1 MPDVDKVVELDIGIT
16 PEAAISGAVL
26 LQTEERAFL
35 MFNAMRDTSRPSPH
49 GGFYQ
54 EDAGLAIVELVWC
67 SITKFGYPNDEAWSH
82 IPRTRGLAY
91 GVFEVLNSSWIAE
104 LTRLNRFGFPDTP
117 EPTNKRHFL
126 FLFHDSSFECIA
138 RELRVEVSQEKFS
151 VAFAAMSGKVFANG
165 A

>member
-1 MPDVDKVVELDIGIT
+1 MSDVDQVVELDIGVT
-16 PEAAISGAVL
+16 PEAAVSGAVL
-26 LQTEERAFL
+26 LQTEERACL
-35 MFNAMRDTSRPSPH
+35 MFNAMRDTARPFPQ
-49 GGFYQ
+49 GGFYK

-82 IPRTRGLAY
+82 IPRTKGLAY

-104 LTRLNRFGFPDTP
+104 LTRLNRFGFPNTP
-117 EPTNKRHFL
+117 ESENKRHFL

-138 RELRVEVSQEKFS
+138 RELRVEVRRDKFS
-151 VAFAAMSGKVFANG
+151 AAFAVMSGKVFANG

>member
-1 MPDVDKVVELDIGIT
+1 
-16 PEAAISGAVL
+16 
-26 LQTEERAFL
+26 
-35 MFNAMRDTSRPSPH
+35 MFNAMRDTGRPFPH
-49 GGFYQ
+49 GGSYE

-104 LTRLNRFGFPDTP
+104 LTRLNRFGFPNTP
-117 EPTNKRHFL
+117 EPTNKRHFM

-138 RELRVEVSQEKFS
+138 RELRVEVLQEKFS
-151 VAFAAMSGKVFANG
+151 AAFAVMSDKAFANG